1 MFMTVNNPPW
11 TVFLTVFIIG
21 VFIYRYVFKKQTMAY
36 IMFKNATITKNINDY
51 VVVDEKYNTYTH
63 EILTNEQLQKLKDI
77 LGVSELNEQKEILN
91 DISYINKFEFYGS
104 TR

>member
-1 MFMTVNNPPW
+1 
-11 TVFLTVFIIG
+11 
-21 VFIYRYVFKKQTMAY
+21 MAY